1 MSGERIPELLEL
13 LEDEPDDT
21 LLRLTL
27 GIEYLDAGDAAG
39 AVGEFERVLAVD
51 PRFTVAYRHLG
62 TALHAVGR
70 TDEAIAAWEHGVG
83 VAEDTGDMQ
92 AGKEME
98 VLLTRARA
106 SGG

>member
-13 LEDEPDDT
+13 LEDEPEDT

-27 GIEYLDAGDAAG
+27 GMEYLDVGDAAG

-51 PRFTVAYRHLG
+51 PRYTVAYRHLG

-70 TDEAIAAWEHGVG
+70 VDEAIAAWERGVR
-83 VAEDTGDMQ
+83 VAGETGDIQ

-98 VLLTRARA
+98 VLLTRARS